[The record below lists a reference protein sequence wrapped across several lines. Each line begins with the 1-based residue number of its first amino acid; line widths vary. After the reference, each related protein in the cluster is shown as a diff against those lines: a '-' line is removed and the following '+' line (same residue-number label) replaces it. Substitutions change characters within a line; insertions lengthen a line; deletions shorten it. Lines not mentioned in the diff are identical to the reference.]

1 MIIRTALYVVICF
14 FAQSAL
20 ADTTADSLI
29 ERCRAQSKSKF
40 ESGITSTMREG
51 AIEYSGCL
59 EAVILE
65 LAEHTYP
72 PEETRD
78 AKKEIRQQL
87 DALSK
92 ATIDFYWKLEN
103 ENNCPRK
110 LIFMHYIIHPI
121 HSVFPIDVDACG
133 VSVSLSNGFY
143 RGQKMLRC
151 NIAHLLYVV
160 CATVGVAK
168 WFLAKCARNAQANL
182 Y

>member
-1 MIIRTALYVVICF
+1 MIIRTALYVAICL
-14 FAQSAL
+14 FAQASL
-20 ADTTADSLI
+20 ADTAADSLI

-72 PEETRD
+72 PEQTRG

-92 ATIDFYWKLEN
+92 SIIGFYWKLEN
-103 ENNCPRK
+103 ENKWCNPSCGTMWHVTPYAPYHENLEHMIHEMV
-110 LIFMHYIIHPI
+110 LIEQ
-121 HSVFPIDVDACG
+121 
-133 VSVSLSNGFY
+133 SNTTGD
-143 RGQKMLRC
+143 
-151 NIAHLLYVV
+151 
-160 CATVGVAK
+160 
-168 WFLAKCARNAQANL
+168 
-182 Y
+182 